1 MPYMFLNVEY
11 CACLYEICLNK
22 IDKACN

>member
-11 CACLYEICLNK
+11 CACLHEICLNK